1 MICVRC
7 VILLPHSLAI
17 ATPSFTCAMARAT
30 SRRKARIC
38 AV

>member
-7 VILLPHSLAI
+7 VILLPHSFAI
-17 ATPSFTCAMARAT
+17 ATPSFTCAMARDT

>member
-1 MICVRC
+1 MTFVRC
-7 VILLPHSLAI
+7 VILLPHSFAI
-17 ATPSFTCAMARAT
+17 ATPSFTRATARDT